1 MLKTT
6 GIVRKIDQLG
16 RIVLPIELRRILN
29 ININDSLEVFHD
41 EERITIKRYAPACLF
56 CGSTVENA
64 YFKGK
69 LICRA
74 CINQLV

>member
-1 MLKTT
+1 MNTT

-29 ININDSLEVFHD
+29 IDITDTLEIFHD
-41 EERITIKRYAPACLF
+41 GERIILKRYAPACLF
-56 CGSTVENA
+56 CGSANENV
-64 YFKGK
+64 YFKGI

-74 CINQLV
+74 CINELV